1 MFSSPDYFMGSKMRY
16 KIAAKTLAEKKSSPS
31 PLSEQRKE
39 RVFGLKFSLFSAR
52 NFKGKLSCSFTVA
65 QQSGTE
71 EGH

>member
-1 MFSSPDYFMGSKMRY
+1 LL
-16 KIAAKTLAEKKSSPS
+16 AKTLAEKKVIVAIIGT
-31 PLSEQRKE
+31 KE
-39 RVFGLKFSLFSAR
+39 RVFGWKFWLFSAR